1 MLSSEVSPAEDK
13 LTRLSDAAGPGT
25 VRIKLDHDGLVPF
38 DNVVLGDPI
47 HMLLDPRETLC
58 R

>member
-1 MLSSEVSPAEDK
+1 
-13 LTRLSDAAGPGT
+13 